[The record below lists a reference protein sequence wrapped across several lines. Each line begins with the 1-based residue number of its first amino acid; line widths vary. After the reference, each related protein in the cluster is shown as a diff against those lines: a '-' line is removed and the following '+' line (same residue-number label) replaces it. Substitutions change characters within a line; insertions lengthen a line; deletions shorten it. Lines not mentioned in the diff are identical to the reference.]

1 MWSLSAGLDRAVSH
15 MLSQSLGEYPWLVS
29 VRRMGRFMTRRQAIE
44 RYLTTNARLFVWLAW
59 MLLACGPLVTR
70 TVLAAELH
78 PLEIVTKAGV
88 QVFSVEAAKTDEERE
103 RGLMFRTALPEGQ
116 GMIFDFSPEQNVSMW
131 MKNTLIPLDMIFIR
145 ADGRILR
152 IAENTKIQSE
162 EIIPSGGPVR
172 AVVEVIA
179 GTARKYGIA
188 AGDRV
193 SYAGLFK
200 AR

>member
-1 MWSLSAGLDRAVSH
+1 MKSVLAIGRNSSANNFIVV
-15 MLSQSLGEYPWLVS
+15 WLVN
-29 VRRMGRFMTRRQAIE
+29 V
-44 RYLTTNARLFVWLAW
+44 VLAFGLLGTS
-59 MLLACGPLVTR
+59 LLATDLAS
-70 TVLAAELH
+70 AAELH
-78 PLEIVTKAGV
+78 PLEIVTKTGV
-88 QVFSVEAAKTDEERE
+88 QVFSVEEAKTDAERE

-152 IAENTKIQSE
+152 VAENTKTQSE
-162 EIIPSGGPVR
+162 DIISSGGPVR

-193 SYAGLFK
+193 SYSGLF
-200 AR
+200 RSR

>member
-1 MWSLSAGLDRAVSH
+1 MISALGGLPFHVKTRVLVWLLGALAACTLSATV
-15 MLSQSLGEYPWLVS
+15 P
-29 VRRMGRFMTRRQAIE
+29 
-44 RYLTTNARLFVWLAW
+44 LA
-59 MLLACGPLVTR
+59 
-70 TVLAAELH
+70 AAELR
-78 PLEIVTKAGV
+78 PLEIVTKTGV
-88 QVFSVEAAKTDEERE
+88 QVFSVEEAKTDEERE
-103 RGLMFRTALPEGQ
+103 RGLMFRTSLPEGQ

-162 EIIPSGGPVR
+162 DIIASGGPVR

-179 GTARKYGIA
+179 GTAKKYGIA
-188 AGDRV
+188 PGDRV
-193 SYAGLFK
+193 SYAGLFR

>member
-1 MWSLSAGLDRAVSH
+1 MRSVLAIGRNSSASNFIV
-15 MLSQSLGEYPWLVS
+15 
-29 VRRMGRFMTRRQAIE
+29 
-44 RYLTTNARLFVWLAW
+44 VWLANVVLALGLLGTS
-59 MLLACGPLVTR
+59 LLATDLAS
-70 TVLAAELH
+70 AAELH
-78 PLEIVTKAGV
+78 PLEIVTKTGV
-88 QVFSVEAAKTDEERE
+88 QVFSVEEAKTDAERE

-152 IAENTKIQSE
+152 VAENTKTQSE
-162 EIIPSGGPVR
+162 DIISSGGPVR

-179 GTARKYGIA
+179 GTAKKYGIA

-193 SYAGLFK
+193 SYPGLF
-200 AR
+200 RSR

>member
-1 MWSLSAGLDRAVSH
+1 MTLRVLGGRHPWANDRVRIRLGILLTPLLMAV
-15 MLSQSLGEYPWLVS
+15 G
-29 VRRMGRFMTRRQAIE
+29 
-44 RYLTTNARLFVWLAW
+44 
-59 MLLACGPLVTR
+59 LLAAGPVA
-70 TVLAAELH
+70 AAELH
-78 PLEIVTKAGV
+78 PLEIVTRTGV
-88 QVFSVEAAKTDEERE
+88 QVFSVEEAKSDEERE
-103 RGLMFRTALPEGQ
+103 RGLMFRTSLPEGQ

-188 AGDRV
+188 AGDTV

-200 AR
+200 RR

>member
-1 MWSLSAGLDRAVSH
+1 MTLQVLGGRHSWANDRARIR
-15 MLSQSLGEYPWLVS
+15 LGSLLGPL
-29 VRRMGRFMTRRQAIE
+29 
-44 RYLTTNARLFVWLAW
+44 
-59 MLLACGPLVTR
+59 LLAVSLLASGPVA
-70 TVLAAELH
+70 AAELH

-88 QVFSVEAAKTDEERE
+88 QVFSVEEAKTDEERE
-103 RGLMFRTALPEGQ
+103 RGLMFRTSLPEGQ

-188 AGDRV
+188 AGDKV
-193 SYAGLFK
+193 SYATLFK
-200 AR
+200 GR

>member
-1 MWSLSAGLDRAVSH
+1 MTLRVLGGRHSGTNDRARLRLGILVGPLLVAVS
-15 MLSQSLGEYPWLVS
+15 
-29 VRRMGRFMTRRQAIE
+29 
-44 RYLTTNARLFVWLAW
+44 
-59 MLLACGPLVTR
+59 LLASGPV
-70 TVLAAELH
+70 AAADLH

-88 QVFSVEAAKTDEERE
+88 QVFSVEEAKTDEERE
-103 RGLMFRTALPEGQ
+103 RGLMFRTSLPEGQ

-188 AGDRV
+188 AGDKV
-193 SYAGLFK
+193 SYASLFK
-200 AR
+200 GR

>member
-1 MWSLSAGLDRAVSH
+1 MLFGKVGGVVGEADETGMISGLLIR
-15 MLSQSLGEYPWLVS
+15 QSLQTRARRRVGFMLASLLMAVGLFAGGPVS
-29 VRRMGRFMTRRQAIE
+29 
-44 RYLTTNARLFVWLAW
+44 
-59 MLLACGPLVTR
+59 
-70 TVLAAELH
+70 AAELH

-88 QVFSVEAAKTDEERE
+88 QVFSVEEAKTDEERE
-103 RGLMFRTALPEGQ
+103 RGLMFRTSLPEGQ

-162 EIIPSGGPVR
+162 DIIPSGGPVR

-179 GTARKYGIA
+179 GTAKKYGIA
-188 AGDRV
+188 PGDRV

-200 AR
+200 GR